1 MCGLAGIHYGDGAPV
16 DTAAL
21 LRMREQMRLRGP
33 DSEGLWLDARGGLGL
48 AHRRLAILDLS
59 ETGAQPMATPDGRY
73 CIVFN
78 GEIYNHPELRAWCEA
93 RGARYVGHSDTETLL
108 HLFSLQGEAMLP
120 RLRGMFAFALWD
132 AAGRTLLL
140 ARDPLGIKPLYY
152 CERSGTLAFASQV
165 KALQAGGFGDGT
177 DAAGLVS
184 FLLWGYVLE
193 PHTIDAGIRALPA
206 GHAMLLESGKTA
218 RIWSYRDALAPL
230 REPAASPPL
239 PATSLVSA
247 MADSVRHHLLSD
259 VPVGLFLSAGL
270 DSTAICALAAA
281 ATPRPELRALT
292 LGFDEYTG
300 THDDEVPGACAVAR
314 ACAVP
319 HDVIRVRRED
329 FAGERER
336 ILAAMDQPSVDGIN
350 TYMVSK
356 AAAGLGLKVAL
367 SGLGGDELFGSYP
380 SYRQVPR
387 MAAAL
392 RWVPR
397 TMGVAARQGLR
408 PLLPRR
414 VSPKYAGLLEW
425 GRDVPGA
432 YFLRRALFM
441 PWELS
446 SVIDA
451 GLAREGLRTLA
462 LRDRLHDLVRGIA
475 APFDQVMA
483 LETSIYMRNCLLR
496 DADWAGMA
504 HSLEIR
510 TPLADADL
518 YAAVIGLRPSRTA
531 PLTKADLRREL
542 GTQGTI
548 APALLARRKTGFNV
562 PVREWLMGE
571 QADGKDGRG
580 LRAWARAVLNSR
592 SESAPV
598 GGDT

>member
-1 MCGLAGIHYGDGAPV
+1 MCGLAGIHCGDGAPV
-16 DTAAL
+16 DSAAL
-21 LRMREQMRLRGP
+21 LRMREHMHARGP
-33 DSEGLWLDARGGLGL
+33 DGAGLWLDPRGGLGL

-59 ETGAQPMATPDGRY
+59 ARGAQPMASADGRY
-73 CIVFN
+73 HIVFN

-108 HLFSLQGEAMLP
+108 HLYALQGADMLS

-132 AAGRTLLL
+132 SVGRSLLL

-152 CERSGTLAFASQV
+152 SERGGTLTFASQV
-165 KALQAGGFGDGT
+165 KALQAGRFGGGT

-193 PHTIDAGIRALPA
+193 PHTIDAAIRALPA
-206 GHAMLLESGKTA
+206 GHAMQLRSGQQA
-218 RIWSYRDALAPL
+218 RTWCYRDALAPL
-230 REPAASPPL
+230 REPAAQPQAPDL
-239 PATSLVSA
+239 LAALR
-247 MADSVRHHLLSD
+247 DSVQHHLLSD
-259 VPVGLFLSAGL
+259 VPVGLFLSAGM
-270 DSTAICALAAA
+270 DSTAICMLAAA

-314 ACAVP
+314 ACDVP
-319 HDVIRVRRED
+319 HDVIRVQRED

-397 TMGVAARQGLR
+397 AMGVAARQALR

-441 PWELS
+441 PWELPD
-446 SVIDA
+446 VIDA

-462 LRDRLHDLVRGIA
+462 LRDRLHDTVRGIA

-518 YAAVIGLRPSRTA
+518 YVNVIDLRCTA
-531 PLTKADLRREL
+531 HEPLTKADLRQTLR
-542 GTQGTI
+542 
-548 APALLARRKTGFNV
+548 ALNCIDRVALTRRKTGFNM

-571 QADGKDGRG
+571 SSSTVTGRG
-580 LRAWARAVLNSR
+580 LRGWAISLARAGYDDSC
-592 SESAPV
+592 
-598 GGDT
+598 